1 MSTHILFTN
10 GGKSKQSYS
19 LNVKRVKKRVNANS
33 LEKEWKPLKNSCY
46 PLEKERNE
54 KKSEIF
60 HSKKSEKRVRVNTS
74 EHHSKM
80 YCPLFNSLKNG
91 HSLAESERHSFSE
104 WIFHNFTRSTNYSL
118 EKEWSSLSASECP
131 LFKDLNGGQY
141 IFEWCSLVFT
151 FTLFSLFFEWKIS
164 LFFLFSLFFEWIT
177 AFFEWLS
184 LFFEWIGI
192 HSFFHSFYI

>member
-1 MSTHILFTN
+1 MQISFPDEKWEQEIWRSSEESHQILRYFQNSATICDRALCT
-10 GGKSKQSYS
+10 YS

-91 HSLAESERHSFSE
+91 HSLAESERHSFSSE
-104 WIFHNFTRSTNYSL
+104 YSTIL
-118 EKEWSSLSASECP
+118 
-131 LFKDLNGGQY
+131 
-141 IFEWCSLVFT
+141 LVLLT
-151 FTLFSLFFEWKIS
+151 
-164 LFFLFSLFFEWIT
+164 
-177 AFFEWLS
+177 
-184 LFFEWIGI
+184 I
-192 HSFFHSFYI
+192 HSKRSEVHSQRVNVHSLKI